1 MNSLLGIAL
10 FSGSF
15 QFKREQAS
23 INYIWSVIQSQLK
36 NKQDK
41 NIFYLKSKLNQASV
55 LALPECQLLCQVSEN
70 AIMHTI
76 VYWYFENCSIFAS

>member
-15 QFKREQAS
+15 QFKREQAN

-41 NIFYLKSKLNQASV
+41 NIFYLKSKLNQVSV

-70 AIMHTI
+70 AILHTI
-76 VYWYFENCSIFAS
+76 VHWYFENCSIFAS

>member
-15 QFKREQAS
+15 QFKREQAN

-41 NIFYLKSKLNQASV
+41 NIFYLKSKLNQVSV
-55 LALPECQLLCQVSEN
+55 LALPECQLLGQVSEN
-70 AIMHTI
+70 AILHTI